1 MPVNNVYQ
9 VTIWLSVTDAHALKC
24 AATELAEA
32 METPRWH
39 VPRSIRD
46 HVLMLLDPGALPGIE
61 VLGTV
66 VNCPKQGDRSS

>member
-32 METPRWH
+32 METPDGMCPVASGITCLCFWTLVH
-39 VPRSIRD
+39 YLALRSI
-46 HVLMLLDPGALPGIE
+46 
-61 VLGTV
+61 TV
-66 VNCPKQGDRSS
+66 VNCPKQSDRSS